1 MDKKK
6 GLLNV
11 SVSVGFKII
20 TMVMAIVVKRMLI
33 LSCGNEVNGLN
44 ALYISIIGFLS
55 VAELGIG
62 TAITFCMYKPI
73 VDGDT
78 GKVAALY
85 HLFRKVYTTV
95 GVVVLLGGLLLTPF
109 IHYFAKDYAQIQ
121 ENLYLTFFLVLVSTV
136 LTYFFGADTALINA
150 YKNNYITTSISSGG
164 IVVQNVLQIVVLGY
178 TGSFVRYLLC
188 KIIAVFLQWCVT
200 GIITHRKHGAVLKCR
215 QQVDADT
222 KKELLKNI
230 KAMFTHKIGGLLVHT
245 CDSVIIS
252 VFVGVVA
259 LGEYSNYTA
268 IMSSMTGIIGLLFS
282 SLTSVWGHLYAKEG
296 KAVSRWY
303 FELFHYINFA
313 VGMIF
318 YLGYYAVIDNLVAI
332 LYPED
337 LVVSGRLSAVI
348 TVNGFVQFLRQ
359 TPLTFRDVTGTF
371 YYDRWKPLFEGI
383 MNIVL
388 SILFVNFMGVPGVLT
403 ATIMTNLVICH
414 IVEPYVLYK
423 YAFDTSVKRF
433 YLRNYGMIFLFVVV
447 LVLFSGIMWDSDRQG
462 VQLLVNGALSVCVSA
477 AVCVLALIW
486 QPEVRRNL
494 KKIVRRR

>member
-6 GLLNV
+6 GLINV
-11 SVSVGFKII
+11 SVAMGFKIP
-20 TMVMAIVVKRMLI
+20 TLVMAIVVKRMLI

-44 ALYISIIGFLS
+44 ALYLSIIGFLA
-55 VAELGIG
+55 VAELGVG
-62 TAITFCMYKPI
+62 MAITFCMYKPI

-85 HLFRKVYTTV
+85 HLFRKIYRTV
-95 GVVVLLGGLLLTPF
+95 GMVIFLGGLLLTPF

-121 ENLYLTFFLVLVSTV
+121 VNLYLTFFLVLVSTV

-164 IVVQNVLQIVVLGY
+164 ILVQNVLQLIVLGC
-178 TGSFVRYLLC
+178 TGSFVWYLLC
-188 KIIAVFLQWCVT
+188 KIVAVLLQWFVT
-200 GIITHRKHGAVLKCR
+200 KIITHRKHGAVLKCR
-215 QQVDADT
+215 QQVDGDT
-222 KKELLKNI
+222 KKELLKSI
-230 KAMFTHKIGGLLVHT
+230 KAMFTHKIGGLLVNT
-245 CDSVIIS
+245 FDGVIIS
-252 VFVGVVA
+252 VFVGVAA
-259 LGEYSNYTA
+259 LGEYSNYTE
-268 IMSSMTGIIGLLFS
+268 IMAAMAGVIGLLFS

-296 KAVSRWY
+296 KEVSQRY

-332 LYPED
+332 LFSED
-337 LVVSGRLSAVI
+337 LVVSRMLSAVI
-348 TVNGFVQFLRQ
+348 TVNGFVQFLRH

-371 YYDRWKPLFEGI
+371 YYDRWKPLIEGI

-388 SILFVNFMGVPGVLT
+388 SILFVSFMGVPGVLT

-423 YAFDTSVKRF
+423 YAFCAPVKRY
-433 YLRNYGMIFLFVVV
+433 YLRNYGMILLFVAV
-447 LVLFSGIMWDSDRQG
+447 LALFSGIMWENDRQG
-462 VQLLVNGALSVCVSA
+462 MQLLVNGILSVCVSVP
-477 AVCVLALIW
+477 VCALVLMR
-486 QPEVRRNL
+486 QPEVR
-494 KKIVRRR
+494 KKLMELVWRR

>member
-11 SVSVGFKII
+11 SVSVGFKIA
-20 TMVMAIVVKRMLI
+20 TMVMAIVVKRSLI

-78 GKVAALY
+78 GKVSALY
-85 HLFRKVYTTV
+85 HLFKKVYMTV
-95 GVVVLLGGLLLTPF
+95 GIIVFLGGLLLTPF
-109 IHYFAKDYAQIQ
+109 IHYFAKDYEQIHV
-121 ENLYLTFFLVLVSTV
+121 NLYLTFFLVLVSTV

-164 IVVQNVLQIVVLGY
+164 ILVQNILQIIVLGY
-178 TGSFVRYLLC
+178 TGSFVWYLLC
-188 KIIAVFLQWCVT
+188 KIVAVLLQCAVT
-200 GIITHRKHGAVLKCR
+200 NIFTHRKYGAVLKDR
-215 QQVDADT
+215 QQVDSDT

-245 CDSVIIS
+245 FDSVIIS
-252 VFVGVVA
+252 VFVGVAA

-268 IMSSMTGIIGLLFS
+268 IMGSMTGVIGLLFS
-282 SLTSVWGHLYAKEG
+282 SLTSIWGHLYAKEG
-296 KAVSRWY
+296 KEVSRRY

-332 LYPED
+332 LFSED
-337 LVVSGRLSAVI
+337 LIVSGVLSAVI
-348 TVNGFVQFLRQ
+348 TVNGFVQFLRL

-371 YYDRWKPLFEGI
+371 YYDRWKPLVEGI

-388 SILFVNFMGVPGVLT
+388 SILFVNILGVPGVLT
-403 ATIMTNLVICH
+403 ATIITNLVICH
-414 IVEPYVLYK
+414 IVEPYVVYK
-423 YAFDTSVKRF
+423 YAFDSPVKRF

-447 LVLFSGIMWDSDRQG
+447 LVLFDGIMWESDRQE

-477 AVCVLALIW
+477 AVCALVLIR

-494 KKIVRRR
+494 KELVRRR

>member
-11 SVSVGFKII
+11 AVSVVFKVA

-95 GVVVLLGGLLLTPF
+95 GIIIFLGGLLLTPF
-109 IHYFAKDYAQIQ
+109 IHYLAKDYAQIQ
-121 ENLYLTFFLVLVSTV
+121 VNLYLTFFLVLVSTV

-164 IVVQNVLQIVVLGY
+164 ILVQNALQIIVLGC
-178 TGSFVRYLLC
+178 TGSFVWYLLC
-188 KIIAVFLQWCVT
+188 KIVAALLQWIVT
-200 GIITHRKHGAVLKCR
+200 GIITHRKHGAVLKCK
-215 QQVDADT
+215 QKVDADT

-230 KAMFTHKIGGLLVHT
+230 KAMFTHKIGTLLVLT
-245 CDSVIIS
+245 FDSVIIS
-252 VFVGVVA
+252 AFVGVIA

-268 IMSSMTGIIGLLFS
+268 IMGSMTGVIGLLFS

-296 KAVSRWY
+296 KEVSRRY

-318 YLGYYAVIDNLVAI
+318 FLGYYAVIDNLVAI
-332 LYPED
+332 LFSED
-337 LVVSGRLSAVI
+337 LVVSGVLSAVI
-348 TVNGFVQFLRQ
+348 TVNGFVQFMRK
-359 TPLTFRDVTGTF
+359 TPLIFRDVTGNF
-371 YYDRWKPLFEGI
+371 YYDRWKPLVEGI

-388 SILFVNFMGVPGVLT
+388 SILFVNIMGVPGVLT
-403 ATIMTNLVICH
+403 ATIITNLVICH
-414 IVEPYVLYK
+414 SVEPYVLYK
-423 YAFDTSVKRF
+423 YAFDAPVKRY
-433 YLRNYGMIFLFVVV
+433 YLRNYGMIALFVAV
-447 LVLFSGIMWDSDRQG
+447 LALLSGIMWESDRQG
-462 VQLLVNGALSVCVSA
+462 VQLLVNGTLSVCVSVT
-477 AVCVLALIW
+477 VCTLVLMR
-486 QPEVRRNL
+486 QPEARKNL
-494 KKIVRRR
+494 INLVRRR